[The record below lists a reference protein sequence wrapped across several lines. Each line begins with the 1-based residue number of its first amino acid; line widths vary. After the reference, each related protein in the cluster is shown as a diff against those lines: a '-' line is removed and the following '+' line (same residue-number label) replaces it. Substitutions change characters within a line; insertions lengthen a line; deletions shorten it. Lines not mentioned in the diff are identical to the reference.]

1 MKSMLPL
8 VFAFAACA
16 LAPSVAS
23 AMPVGS
29 TFDVKLDFG
38 DYDGPV
44 QQSVGTWKFE
54 KSFPADSY
62 NYGKDACRFRVAW
75 TNDAYLSKTT
85 NIFLDELKVVGM
97 DDCDIAQKKFLN
109 TAFLLAKGKANYGFD
124 PTQQREEVGFAI
136 IGESA
141 HEGDDLYGVIE
152 VDGVLYS
159 LELESTYCPTP

>member
-16 LAPSVAS
+16 IVPSVAS

-29 TFDVKLDFG
+29 KFDVKLDFG
-38 DYDGPV
+38 DYDGAV
-44 QQSVGTWKFE
+44 KQSVGTWEFL
-54 KSFPADSY
+54 KSFPADSS
-62 NYGKDACRFRVAW
+62 NYGKSACRFRVAW

-85 NIFLDELKVVGM
+85 NVFLDELQPVGLN
-97 DDCDIAQKKFLN
+97 DCDINQYKFVN
-109 TAFLLAKGKANYGFD
+109 TVLILAKGKANYGFD
-124 PTQQREEVGFAI
+124 PTQQRKEVDFAI

-152 VDGVLYS
+152 VDGALYS
-159 LELESTYCPTP
+159 LELESTYCSTP